1 MPVNVDEAFARLGL
15 MHDMSIP
22 NLIVEGFSHCGP
34 YLVFLLAGFIPL
46 LSEYLLLPPA
56 PGKFHQ
62 SPAIARSP

>member
-1 MPVNVDEAFARLGL
+1 
-15 MHDMSIP
+15 
-22 NLIVEGFSHCGP
+22 
-34 YLVFLLAGFIPL
+34 VFLLAGFIPL